1 MMGVPFNTF
10 GEDERSELQSFGFR
24 ARSGELPLSGYLAG
38 KPRGGDQ
45 VVLLEEAWSEIFR
58 VKHSIAVNSATSGL
72 LAAAFAADLNE
83 LGASFVCPTMTMS
96 ATAAAPCFTGAI
108 ARFHDVND
116 DDFGLDW
123 LTPVANRPKAVF
135 VTNLFGHAARI
146 RAMRRSADLANVV
159 MIEDNAQSPFAT
171 ENGELAGTVGH
182 IGVFSLNIH
191 KPLQC
196 GEGGMIVTNDDDLA
210 ARMRAFINHG
220 EHVNGRMGLNLRMPE
235 LCAVVALT
243 QLQRAP
249 AIIDQR
255 IEQANA
261 IIDAIGFI
269 PGLRPPVRRHNCKHV
284 YYTIPFLIDR
294 SRSAFVESL
303 IASGVPICEH
313 YAQPLHLMPAFEKYY
328 AGALPVASDLYHKR
342 LFYIENC
349 AHTFSKAEIKKIGV
363 AFKRAADA
371 VKL

>member
-1 MMGVPFNTF
+1 MGAAYNSF
-10 GEDERSELQSFGFR
+10 GEDERLELQSFGIR
-24 ARSGELPLSGYLAG
+24 ARAGEPLSGYLAG
-38 KPRGGDQ
+38 KQRGGDQ
-45 VVLLEEAWSEIFR
+45 VVLLEEAWSEVFR

-72 LAAAFAADLNE
+72 LAAAFAADLND
-83 LGASFVCPTMTMS
+83 LDTSFVCPTMTMS
-96 ATAAAPCFTGAI
+96 ATAAAPCFTGAHPL
-108 ARFHDVND
+108 FSDVTD
-116 DDFGLDW
+116 DDFSGNELA
-123 LTPVANRPKAVF
+123 LEIHPKKIKAEF
-135 VTNLFGHAARI
+135 VTNLFGHAARLKML
-146 RAMRRSADLANVV
+146 RERCDKLGRVL
-159 MIEDNAQSPFAT
+159 IEDNAQSPFAT
-171 ENGELAGTVGH
+171 DNGALAGTVGH

-210 ARMRAFINHG
+210 ERMRAFINHG
-220 EHVNGRMGLNLRMPE
+220 EHVNGRIGLNLRMPE

-249 AIIDQR
+249 AIIDAR

-294 SRSAFVESL
+294 SRSAFTESL
-303 IASGVPICEH
+303 ISSGVPISER
-313 YAQPLHLMPAFEKYY
+313 YAKPLHLMPAFEKYR
-328 AGALPVASDLYHKR
+328 GTDLPVATDLYEKR

-349 AHTFSKAEIKKIGV
+349 AHTFSKAEIKKIGA
-363 AFKRAADA
+363 AFKRAADS